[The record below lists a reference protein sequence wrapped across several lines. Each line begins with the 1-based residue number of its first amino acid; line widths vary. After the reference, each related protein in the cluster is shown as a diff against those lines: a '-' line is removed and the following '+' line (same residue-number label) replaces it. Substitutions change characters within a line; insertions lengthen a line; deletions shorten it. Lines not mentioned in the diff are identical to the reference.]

1 MINHLNF
8 NSKKKEKKRK
18 KGISSIFLTDDR
30 KVFSEAR
37 KRKYIEFN
45 QEPLAPSCRPNP
57 NNFLYLL
64 FILHIQ
70 TSSNQDLIEIS

>member
-8 NSKKKEKKRK
+8 NSKKKKRK
-18 KGISSIFLTDDR
+18 KGISSIFLTDYR

-45 QEPLAPSCRPNP
+45 QEHLAPSCRPNP
-57 NNFLYLL
+57 NNFLNLL
-64 FILHIQ
+64 FIIYYLYSTFKHLPIK
-70 TSSNQDLIEIS
+70 I